1 PRSLVCLLSPTPP
14 AAFFSL
20 SLHDALP
27 ICLIVSDLP
36 FGFSMPNDPDD
47 ESGRRSGDSGSG
59 AGSGGPGGGDS
70 GTPGGFP
77 FGDPQQMANML
88 RQFADM
94 MSSQPA
100 P

>member
-1 PRSLVCLLSPTPP
+1 M
-14 AAFFSL
+14 
-20 SLHDALP
+20 
-27 ICLIVSDLP
+27 SDLP

-59 AGSGGPGGGDS
+59 AGSGGPGGS
-70 GTPGGFP
+70 NPEMPEGFP

-94 MSSQPA
+94 MSSQPT
-100 P
+100 PGSSEGGQPSSSGINW

>member
-1 PRSLVCLLSPTPP
+1 M
-14 AAFFSL
+14 
-20 SLHDALP
+20 
-27 ICLIVSDLP
+27 SDLP

-59 AGSGGPGGGDS
+59 AGSGRPGGGDS
-70 GTPGGFP
+70 GMPDGFP

-94 MSSQPA
+94 MSTQPSPGGSGGESPSSTSGINWDMA
-100 P
+100 